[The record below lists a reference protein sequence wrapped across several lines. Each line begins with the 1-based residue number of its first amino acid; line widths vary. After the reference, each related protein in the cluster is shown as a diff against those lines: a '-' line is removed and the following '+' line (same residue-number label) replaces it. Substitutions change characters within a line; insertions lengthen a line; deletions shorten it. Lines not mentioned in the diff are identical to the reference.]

1 MISFLILNLACLF
14 CILPVQAQ
22 QLVDQMLQSE
32 SQGESFLYEAAA
44 AGEVGA
50 VSALLAIDSETE
62 ISIDGKTAL
71 HVAVRNGHFEQV
83 SRLLRAKASLG
94 ALDGEGKTPLHL
106 AVEDNS
112 NSAIVEALLDAGAD
126 PEKLDGNGSTALQ
139 LAKAAGSDEIL
150 ALLRKRTFKRIKWCT
165 PSTLQSIM
173 VEDKSRFAALPADIR
188 NVIKALLIW
197 DAASKA
203 VAALVMR
210 KVIDEET
217 ANQLFSD
224 PNKGHHIMA
233 NNLSTGINEVLLSGI
248 DFSGLSLLE
257 IAAYIEKPDV
267 VMQLLF
273 AGATI
278 NNNMF
283 LLSTNCNDVARVI
296 LSASPPD
303 AHIAEDLESALAN
316 KDGRFRSS
324 ADQLNRIRLLLSA
337 GAKPKFST
345 AENHADWH
353 PLAKAWCNRDVAALL
368 INETAIAKQ
377 RDEYGATF
385 LMFLMGYRPAKEDDI
400 QRLLDAGADVH
411 AVDNKN
417 FSVVHYAAMNS
428 KYYAVQLLVAAGAPP
443 STKVSSTTKLGARR
457 TGDDEDSSK
466 RRVVDLHCFE

>member
-296 LSASPPD
+296 LSASPRC
-303 AHIAEDLESALAN
+303 SY
-316 KDGRFRSS
+316 S
-324 ADQLNRIRLLLSA
+324 
-337 GAKPKFST
+337 
-345 AENHADWH
+345 
-353 PLAKAWCNRDVAALL
+353 
-368 INETAIAKQ
+368 
-377 RDEYGATF
+377 
-385 LMFLMGYRPAKEDDI
+385 
-400 QRLLDAGADVH
+400 
-411 AVDNKN
+411 
-417 FSVVHYAAMNS
+417 
-428 KYYAVQLLVAAGAPP
+428 
-443 STKVSSTTKLGARR
+443 
-457 TGDDEDSSK
+457 
-466 RRVVDLHCFE
+466 